1 MTRPAIFRHRGR
13 EVSRLQ
19 GFSDAVFGFALTLLV
34 VSLEVP
40 RSFDQL
46 WHAMLGLPAFAA
58 SFAIF
63 LWIWWEHHEFFR
75 RYGLDDGPTVVLNSL
90 LLFVVLF
97 YVYPLKFMFTLLSR
111 MLLGIPPMPAE
122 SAVPMIRGAQVPQ
135 LMAIYALGF
144 VVVFAIFVALYARAW
159 SRREGLGLDATERYM
174 TRVFIRSHALAMG
187 IGVLSLGL
195 ALTKS
200 QWGSALSGLVYSLL
214 GPVLGVHGVMSS
226 RRVPPRDAPTA

>member
-1 MTRPAIFRHRGR
+1 MNGPVFRHRGR

-75 RYGLDDGPTVVLNSL
+75 RYGLDDGPTVVLNSV

-122 SAVPMIRGAQVPQ
+122 GAPPMIRAAQVPQ

-144 VVVFAIFVALYARAW
+144 IIVFAIFVLLYARAW
-159 SRREGLGLDATERYM
+159 QRRDALGLDAVERYL
-174 TRVFIRSHALAMG
+174 TRVYIRSHALAMG
-187 IGVLSLGL
+187 VGVLSLLL
-195 ALTKS
+195 ALTHS
-200 QWGSALSGLVYSLL
+200 PWGSMLSGVSYSLL
-214 GPVLGVHGVMSS
+214 GPVLGVHGMLSS
-226 RRVPPRDAPTA
+226 RRVPQAGH

>member
-1 MTRPAIFRHRGR
+1 VTAPGIGHRGR
-13 EVSRLQ
+13 EVTRLQ

-58 SFAIF
+58 SFAIV

-75 RYGLDDGPTVVLNSL
+75 RYGLDDGPTVVLNAL

-111 MLLGIPPMPAE
+111 MVFGVPLMPAG
-122 SAVPMIRGAQVPQ
+122 SASGRQPRQPSTLPHMAEAQGAPGNPWLGCFDAGRLGAVAGDPDECRAVGSFRPDRGAGVPVPTAAAASSSGRLRVPQ
-135 LMAIYALGF
+135 PL
-144 VVVFAIFVALYARAW
+144 
-159 SRREGLGLDATERYM
+159 
-174 TRVFIRSHALAMG
+174 
-187 IGVLSLGL
+187 
-195 ALTKS
+195 
-200 QWGSALSGLVYSLL
+200 Q
-214 GPVLGVHGVMSS
+214 
-226 RRVPPRDAPTA
+226 PPGRPPPQ